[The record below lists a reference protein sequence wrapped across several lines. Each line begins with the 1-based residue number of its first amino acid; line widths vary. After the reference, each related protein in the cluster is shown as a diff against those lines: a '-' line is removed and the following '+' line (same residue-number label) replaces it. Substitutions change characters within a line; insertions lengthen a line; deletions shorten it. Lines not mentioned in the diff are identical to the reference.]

1 MKDNRQ
7 GILLVV
13 VSMTIFAVQDV
24 LIKFMSTEISM
35 FQILFCRSIIG
46 VVLIIIYLKLAGKP
60 ISFGT
65 AYPFLSVCRGL
76 LFFFGYSA
84 FYFAQSKV
92 PLANATV
99 LFLVSP
105 FFITIMAII
114 VFGSRVGYSRWLTML
129 VGFSGVVMI
138 AQPEAGEF
146 NFYYILPIA
155 TAFTYAISM
164 MIAKFTAEKD
174 TVYQQ
179 VIFMYLVTASLSGG
193 LGLAIG
199 DGRYNTDQMP
209 NIEFLTQPWLFDSF
223 YILASVVSI
232 GIVGTI
238 GFLMLTNAYRIS
250 DPAAITPFEYSGLLA
265 SMLGGY
271 LFWGDIPQVNEA
283 AGMVLIVGSGIFLLY
298 RENIRGQQAAAEAPL
313 R

>member
-1 MKDNRQ
+1 MNDNRQ

-35 FQILFCRSIIG
+35 FQILFCRSTIG
-46 VVLIIIYLKLAGKP
+46 VVLIAIFLKLTGRP
-60 ISFGT
+60 IRFGT
-65 AYPFLSVCRGL
+65 AYPLLSICRGL

-114 VFGSRVGYSRWLTML
+114 VFGSPVGYSRWLTML
-129 VGFSGVVMI
+129 VGFAGVVMI

-146 NFYYILPIA
+146 NWYYVLPIA

-174 TVYQQ
+174 TLYQQ
-179 VIFMYLVTASLSGG
+179 VIFMYLVTAALSGA

-199 DGRYNTDQMP
+199 DGSFNNGQLP
-209 NIEFLTQPWLFDSF
+209 NLEFLTQPWRFDSF
-223 YILASVVSI
+223 YIVACVVSI
-232 GIVGTI
+232 GVVGTI
-238 GFLMLTNAYRIS
+238 GFLMLINAYRIS

-265 SMLGGY
+265 TMLGGY
-271 LFWGDIPQVNEA
+271 LFWGDVPQVHEA
-283 AGMVLIVGSGIFLLY
+283 TGMVLIVGSGIFLLY
-298 RENIRGQQAAAEAPL
+298 RENVRGQQAAAEAPL